1 MSNYRHHLFVD
12 REKKVR
18 GFQKLLQPA
27 TRQAVML
34 IEAPQDMGKSWLVSH
49 MQTHCREPDVAT
61 PVAHLDFRNPRQIH
75 EIQDALGL
83 IRLLRDKL
91 EAPDYFHDLNQT
103 INRLTQ
109 GHTPEDPALA
119 GLARQLAA
127 HFNLDE
133 LAGLCLEVGINF
145 EFLGGETLPAK
156 ARALVQYAERHT
168 LLEPLRQT
176 CRALRP
182 HVEWDAP
189 ETAVSPTDNATGETA
204 VIDQGDPL
212 LAGGEVER
220 RHAERQINDAF
231 FAAVARLMAEKG
243 QAVFLFD
250 SYEAAPQ
257 EAEDWIR
264 EQLLLRLGEA
274 EAGMGDA
281 VVIITGRKT
290 PDLSDLPLNHLLVQ
304 TGLDPFTEEHIREY
318 FEERRQ
324 ISGLDWKTIVLTSGG
339 VPGALAMMA
348 DHALATQSE
357 EDDFFADL

>member
-1 MSNYRHHLFVD
+1 MSNYTQQLFVD

-34 IEAPQDMGKSWLVSH
+34 IEAAQDMGKSWLVSY
-49 MQTHCREPDVAT
+49 MQSHCLAPDVSVPA
-61 PVAHLDFRNPRQIH
+61 AHVDFRNPRQIH

-91 EAPDYFHDLNQT
+91 EAPEYFQDLNRT
-103 INRLTQ
+103 INQFTG
-109 GHTPEDPALA
+109 GHAPRDPALA
-119 GLARQLAA
+119 GLARQLTD

-133 LAGLCLEVGINF
+133 LAGLCLDLGINF
-145 EFLGGETLPAK
+145 EFLSGDTLPAK
-156 ARALVQYAERHT
+156 ARALAQYAERHS
-168 LLEPLRQT
+168 LLAGLREA
-176 CRALRP
+176 CAARRP
-182 HVEWDAP
+182 NVDWKGE
-189 ETAVSPTDNATGETA
+189 ETAVSPTPDDAASETA
-204 VIDQGDPL
+204 VADQGAPL
-212 LAGGEVER
+212 LAGSDVER

-231 FAAVARLMAEKG
+231 FAAVARLMADKG
-243 QAVFLFD
+243 QLVFLLD

-264 EQLLLRLGEA
+264 EQLLLRLGES
-274 EAGMGDA
+274 EIEDA

-324 ISGLDWKTIVLTSGG
+324 ISGLDWQTIVLTSGG

-357 EDDFFADL
+357 EDDFFTDL

>member
-1 MSNYRHHLFVD
+1 
-12 REKKVR
+12 
-18 GFQKLLQPA
+18 
-27 TRQAVML
+27 
-34 IEAPQDMGKSWLVSH
+34 
-49 MQTHCREPDVAT
+49 MQTHCREPDVEA
-61 PVAHLDFRNPRQIH
+61 PVAHVDFRNPRQIH

-83 IRLLRDKL
+83 IRVLRDKL

-109 GHTPEDPALA
+109 GHTARDPALA

-145 EFLGGETLPAK
+145 EFLSGDTLPAK
-156 ARALVQYAERHT
+156 ARALAQYAARHT
-168 LLEPLRQT
+168 LLEPLRQA

-182 HVEWDAP
+182 NVAWDAP
-189 ETAVSPTDNATGETA
+189 ETAVSPTPDEADGETA

-231 FAAVARLMAEKG
+231 FTAIARLMADKG
-243 QAVFLFD
+243 QTVFLFD

-264 EQLLLRLGEA
+264 EQLLLRLDEA
-274 EAGMGDA
+274 DAEIGDA

-290 PDLSDLPLNHLLVQ
+290 PDLSDLSLNHLLVQ

-318 FEERRQ
+318 FEERRE

-348 DHALATQSE
+348 DHALATQSQ